1 MLNPNPKNESVV
13 SYTITDGI
21 VEATSNIINPMV
33 LGNRCFIIILI
44 GEAPKASAAKTYSL
58 SLN

>member
-44 GEAPKASAAKTYSL
+44 GEAPKASAAKTY
-58 SLN
+58 

>member
-33 LGNRCFIIILI
+33 LGNRCFIII
-44 GEAPKASAAKTYSL
+44 
-58 SLN
+58 NW

>member
-13 SYTITDGI
+13 SETITDGI

-44 GEAPKASAAKTYSL
+44 GRCS
-58 SLN
+58 